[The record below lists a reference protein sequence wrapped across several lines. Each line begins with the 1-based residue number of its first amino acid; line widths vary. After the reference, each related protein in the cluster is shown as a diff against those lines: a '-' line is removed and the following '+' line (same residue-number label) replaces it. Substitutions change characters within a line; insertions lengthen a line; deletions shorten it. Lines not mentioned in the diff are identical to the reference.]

1 MERMG
6 LFTKKVFAEI
16 PLRVEY
22 SLTERG
28 GSLISIIRMMDSWGL
43 KHASL
48 FDGFGNYLGGDRGG
62 INEKLEKANAFPSFL
77 MDGLALFF
85 LTITVAVHE
94 LVNAAGGVNEFL
106 LAGEE
111 RVRRARDFKFYQR
124 ICHAVNFNCFFCG
137 DGRTGDKDFVV

>member
-1 MERMG
+1 MTVSDIIWEER
-6 LFTKKVFAEI
+6 
-16 PLRVEY
+16 
-22 SLTERG
+22 
-28 GSLISIIRMMDSWGL
+28 
-43 KHASL
+43 
-48 FDGFGNYLGGDRGG
+48 G

-111 RVRRARDFKFYQR
+111 RVR
-124 ICHAVNFNCFFCG
+124 
-137 DGRTGDKDFVV
+137 

>member
-1 MERMG
+1 MELMG
-6 LFTKKVFAEI
+6 LVMKKVFAEI

-28 GSLISIIRMMDSWGL
+28 ESLVPIIRMMDGWVL

-48 FDGFGNYLGGDRGG
+48 FDGFGNYLLGEG

-111 RVRRARDFKFYQR
+111 RVSRARDFKFYQR
-124 ICHAVNFNCFFCG
+124 ISNTINFDSLFGCYG
-137 DGRTGDKDFVV
+137 